1 MFSQKIQQKI
11 NLQEVSMNYT
21 TIIRFCFLLLLIPAV
36 IYLLLA
42 AYIARNAEQDNKK
55 RADAILI
62 LGAKVNRDDALN
74 PCLVARVEHAV
85 ELYKAHY
92 APKLLVSGGIDKED
106 NANEAQEMKKI
117 AVSLGVPEQD
127 ILLESK
133 STSTYENML
142 LSKKTL
148 DDAQMNSIII
158 VTEPFHLP
166 RALLAAKKV
175 GLNAVGSPA
184 VKSVCWAN
192 NKYFTMYFA
201 KEPLAIMY
209 YKLRNRV

>member
-1 MFSQKIQQKI
+1 
-11 NLQEVSMNYT
+11 MNYT
-21 TIIRFCFLLLLIPAV
+21 TITRLCFLILLFPAV

-42 AYIARNAEQDNKK
+42 VYIAKNAEQDNKK
-55 RADAILI
+55 QSDVILV
-62 LGAKVNRDDALN
+62 LGAKINRDNALN

-92 APKLLVSGGIDKED
+92 APKLLISGGADKED
-106 NANEAQEMKKI
+106 NANEAQEMKRI
-117 AVSLGVPEQD
+117 AMSLGVPEQD
-127 ILLESK
+127 ILLESE

-142 LSKKTL
+142 FSKKIL
-148 DDAQMNSIII
+148 DEKHMNSIII

-166 RALLAAKKV
+166 RAMLTAEKV

-184 VKSVCWAN
+184 VKSMCWAN
-192 NKYFTMYFA
+192 NKYLTLYFA

>member
-1 MFSQKIQQKI
+1 
-11 NLQEVSMNYT
+11 MNYT
-21 TIIRFCFLLLLIPAV
+21 TITRFCFLILLIPAV

-42 AYIARNAEQDNKK
+42 FYIAKNSEQDNKK
-55 RADAILI
+55 PADAILV
-62 LGAKVNRDDALN
+62 LGAKINRDKALN

-92 APKLLVSGGIDKED
+92 APKLVVSGGVDKED
-106 NANEAQEMKKI
+106 NVNEAQEMKRI
-117 AVSLGVPEQD
+117 AMSLGVPEHD
-127 ILLESK
+127 ILLESE

-142 LSKKTL
+142 LSKKIL
-148 DDAQMNSIII
+148 DEAHMNSIIV

-175 GLNAVGSPA
+175 GLKAVGSPA
-184 VKSVCWAN
+184 VKSACWAN
-192 NKYFTMYFA
+192 NKYLSLYFA

-209 YKLRNRV
+209 YKLKNRV

>member
-1 MFSQKIQQKI
+1 
-11 NLQEVSMNYT
+11 MNYT
-21 TIIRFCFLLLLIPAV
+21 TITRFCFFILLISVV

-42 AYIARNAEQDNKK
+42 FHIAKNAEHDNKK
-55 RADAILI
+55 QADAILV
-62 LGAKVNRDDALN
+62 LGARIYRDNAIN

-92 APKLLVSGGIDKED
+92 APKLLVSGGVDKED
-106 NANEAQEMKKI
+106 NVNEAQEMKRI
-117 AVSLGVPEQD
+117 AMSLGVPESD
-127 ILLESK
+127 ILLESE

-142 LSKKTL
+142 LSKKIINEEH
-148 DDAQMNSIII
+148 MHSIII

-166 RALLAAKKV
+166 RAMLAAEKV
-175 GLNAVGSPA
+175 GLKAVGSPA
-184 VKSVCWAN
+184 MKSMCWAN
-192 NKYFTMYFA
+192 NKYLTLYFA

>member
-1 MFSQKIQQKI
+1 
-11 NLQEVSMNYT
+11 MNYT
-21 TIIRFCFLLLLIPAV
+21 IITRFCFLIFLIPAV

-42 AYIARNAEQDNKK
+42 FYVAKNAEHDNKK
-55 RADAILI
+55 QADVILV
-62 LGAKVNRDDALN
+62 LGSKINRDQVIN

-85 ELYKAHY
+85 ELYKANY
-92 APKLLVSGGIDKED
+92 APKLLVSGGVDKED

-117 AVSLGVPEQD
+117 AMFLGVPEKD
-127 ILLESK
+127 ILLESE

-142 LSKKTL
+142 FSKKIL
-148 DDAQMNSIII
+148 NEEHMNSIII

-166 RALLAAKKV
+166 RSLLAAKKA

-184 VKSVCWAN
+184 TKSICWAN
-192 NKYFTMYFA
+192 NKYLTLYFA

-209 YKLRNRV
+209 YKLKNRV